1 MPSSSA
7 RVFDLP
13 EASTMNSL
21 VLAPPNP
28 PPPAY
33 KLPSESRAIAHKNAT
48 EGSKISFTTGASARR
63 PSLASERRVSVPFSK
78 SAISPCCQVLVS
90 TAHKVPNAHINALNV
105 LKMCIEGVLFDVNF
119 ERITAADHLIERN
132 RK

>member
-13 EASTMNSL
+13 LGSTMNNL
-21 VLAPPNP
+21 VLEPPNP

-33 KLPSESRAIAHKNAT
+33 KFPLESRAMAHKNAT
-48 EGSKISFTTGASARR
+48 EGSKISFTTGASASR

-90 TAHKVPNAHINALNV
+90 TARNVPIAHKSAPNV
-105 LKMCIEGVLFDVNF
+105 LEMCMDDVLFDVYL
-119 ERITAADHLIERN
+119 ERVAAAHHLIDWD
-132 RK
+132 